1 MKEADILKALDRS
14 EALLKDADGN
24 MFMVSAD
31 TATVACLEAIREDLG
46 DAQHFVNNA
55 RQILLS
61 LRLLMEMEKTATE
74 YDDNYEPPDEPDLMG
89 PGAGEWLDRSVRD
102 RGMK

>member
-14 EALLKDADGN
+14 EALLKDADGT

-31 TATVACLEAIREDLG
+31 TATVAGLDAIREDLG

-74 YDDNYEPPDEPDLMG
+74 YDDNYEPPEPDLMA